1 MYLLV
6 PECRAFHEP
15 WSRSPPQD
23 SLLKHSS
30 ELLASVRVRAL
41 PILMLLLTLSTDMQL
56 SAHLSDWQFFWE
68 RVFSVQRQ
76 SKAASLFFHCAGD
89 WLDLLWGW
97 HLLDLL
103 KDLVLK
109 FLHLLQAALQLL
121 QLLSVSVKRC
131 YLRPETAPCS
141 VHSHEWAEGR
151 LESMQAQHFQLLS
164 CCSFAPPSS
173 CLSLWGPNRRFRHLN
188 SSGQSSQQS
197 SNGQSTPQQSWRR
210 HSSTFTSWV
219 C

>member
-1 MYLLV
+1 MSHGAGHRL
-6 PECRAFHEP
+6 RIHS
-15 WSRSPPQD
+15 SRWI
-23 SLLKHSS
+23 KHPS
-30 ELLASVRVRAL
+30 ELLASVRERAL
-41 PILMLLLTLSTDMQL
+41 PIILLRH
-56 SAHLSDWQFFWE
+56 AHLSDWQFFWG

-76 SKAASLFFHCAGD
+76 SKAASLFLGD

-131 YLRPETAPCS
+131 YLRPETAHCS
-141 VHSHEWAEGR
+141 VHSHEWAEGKQ
-151 LESMQAQHFQLLS
+151 ESMQAQHFQLLS
-164 CCSFAPPSS
+164 CSSFAPQSS
-173 CLSLWGPNRRFRHLN
+173 CLSLWGPKRRFRHLN